1 VRLGSSGLQLGRSL
15 VRLRGLIVGALLSK
29 LVAASQGRRQGF
41 ARWRLARLALLGGG
55 ARQGEQA
62 EAEPQNRARH
72 RFRACR
78 GPARGVLSFFAP
90 MAPRGLLT
98 ASSRPA
104 RWTLLLRCSTDWC
117 AAAPPAAPR
126 SALARTTVS
135 KAVPEQRV
143 RCLVAPR
150 QPTAT
155 VAAADAAPC
164 RKLLAAAVAAATAA
178 AAGHRRHRR
187 TPPQPTPLATPRPT
201 GSTPQCRRRCGAT
214 LTPTRRSR
222 GCRRPY
228 ARAQCVRE
236 LQLCSP
242 RAQGAQ
248 LFEPLFV
255 ALLLQLSAPIS
266 AIK

>member
-164 RKLLAAAVAAATAA
+164 RKL
-178 AAGHRRHRR
+178 HRRRRRRRRRRHRR
-187 TPPQPTPLATPRPT
+187 RRRTPPPPPDTTAADAAGDAEAYGLDATMPTPM
-201 GSTPQCRRRCGAT
+201 
-214 LTPTRRSR
+214 RSNADADAAKSR
-222 GCRRPY
+222 MP
-228 ARAQCVRE
+228 
-236 LQLCSP
+236 
-242 RAQGAQ
+242 
-248 LFEPLFV
+248 
-255 ALLLQLSAPIS
+255 
-266 AIK
+266 